1 MGNEGLRRYDH
12 PGCRPRNA
20 PCERRC
26 KRSSPC
32 AAVELRPEV
41 PESPEMLTVTMFS
54 LWTSIPTQVV
64 EFDMTG
70 PSCIVA
76 LVRFAPDQPTKI
88 HDGAGHTI
96 MSRSHRMKSH
106 DQSTSIT

>member
-1 MGNEGLRRYDH
+1 L
-12 PGCRPRNA
+12 
-20 PCERRC
+20 
-26 KRSSPC
+26 
-32 AAVELRPEV
+32 AVFGVSQWVMTV

-76 LVRFAPDQPTKI
+76 LVEFAPD
-88 HDGAGHTI
+88 
-96 MSRSHRMKSH
+96 
-106 DQSTSIT
+106 

>member
-1 MGNEGLRRYDH
+1 L
-12 PGCRPRNA
+12 
-20 PCERRC
+20 
-26 KRSSPC
+26 
-32 AAVELRPEV
+32 AVFGVSQRVMTV

-64 EFDMTG
+64 ESDMTG

-76 LVRFAPDQPTKI
+76 LVRFAPDEPTKI

-96 MSRSHRMKSH
+96 MSRR
-106 DQSTSIT
+106 TENPFG